1 MGALSV
7 EGTSKMQPCFSLALA
22 AGANP
27 ILLKPR
33 GTLWVAGLATRGAPD
48 GVAAGR
54 PRAGSIGAHLT
65 GI

>member
-1 MGALSV
+1 
-7 EGTSKMQPCFSLALA
+7 MQASFSLALA
-22 AGANP
+22 AGANL

-33 GTLWVAGLATRGAPD
+33 GTLWVAGLATHGAMPD
-48 GVAAGR
+48 GVAASR